1 MSLAALSGKL
11 WKRVK
16 LTSFDIVVTSISW
29 RGTTVNTAEVLL
41 KKLSLSFSGL
51 IYFSMKR
58 VLIIVYSII
67 FIILIGNILY
77 YENLY
82 NKQKAYI
89 FELLD
94 RQVQIVGLTVDE
106 TNNSFLSDLN
116 QINFSEDLT
125 SFFNDD
131 ERHRSAVDRMKL
143 FFTKY
148 ENFISGIRYYD
159 NKRNEFTLKKDSESD
174 SGEWLEQSFVLH
186 IQSEI
191 FNMEKLVTENRK
203 YNYYLPVMDPH
214 TNAAVGNIV
223 VTIDFQKYFRE
234 IFTTY
239 NLQDYQWQWV
249 VSDSGDIIYDNY
261 GTVTSYSELDK
272 ITSGLAEGSVENIVH
287 TAVIG
292 GKKREI
298 ISSFY
303 STQLLQRDIGL
314 VFSAPT
320 AFFQKYIFRNSL
332 IIVFSTLVLIQA
344 IIIVFLRNFKTC
356 KSDKDKLVEEQKKL
370 TGILER
376 MPAGIIIHDK
386 KREIIGANKFAA
398 GHYSFDDPLKMKGTL
413 FSERPLPE
421 RDNDND
427 SKSIHPDQLV
437 VVEKDNHETVLFR
450 NSIPADFIE
459 TGATMEMLVDITSL
473 EHERKQELNAN
484 MAKSEFLNRISYE
497 IRTPLNGIIGMTGVL
512 NDHELQPEIKD
523 VVRLLR
529 RSTEVLEKIVDDIQD
544 FSRIESGKMVLDEVP
559 FNLREQIS
567 YCTDLARTTA
577 LGKNINLSVEISNN
591 VPDAL
596 IGDPF
601 RIRQMLTNLLQH
613 SVRNTESGEVNLK
626 CMLKSKRDNS
636 IILNFELA
644 DTGLSFD
651 KASLKRMFGDLM
663 NIDSKIFRCNDDSLF
678 GTMLSRELVELMG
691 GKLYAESPSGL
702 YEDTGTRISFNIVVF
717 PDERITKHLKTDEIH
732 SFNEIRTLVIAS
744 PNNRDEEVTGALHKL
759 GMKITVTTFM
769 KSTVSQLRSN
779 LSSSER
785 YNLILL
791 FDDEKFDGFAAAAT
805 LMENSLLTKFV
816 IIMVSSNDKRGN
828 YLKCN
833 SLGIDQ
839 YLIKPLSGDDLV
851 NAVRS
856 CFPSITLDTDTV
868 QNRNNI
874 RILIVDD
881 NPMNRKVLGAMLG
894 KMGYS
899 YDIAEDGYT
908 GYLQARSKQYEL
920 IFMDLVLPEID
931 GFEATRKILRMDKSV
946 KIVAFTADNL
956 PETRKKAELCGI
968 ADFICKPVKTDD
980 LKRLL
985 ARHL

>member
-1 MSLAALSGKL
+1 
-11 WKRVK
+11 VK
-16 LTSFDIVVTSISW
+16 LTSFDTAVISTSW
-29 RGTTVNTAEVLL
+29 RETIGSTAEVLL

-82 NKQKAYI
+82 NKQIGYI

-106 TNNSFLSDLN
+106 TNNGFLSDLN

-125 SFFNDD
+125 SFFTSD
-131 ERHRSAVDRMKL
+131 EKHRSAVDKMKL
-143 FFTKY
+143 FFAKY
-148 ENFISGIRYYD
+148 ENFITSIRYYD
-159 NKRNEFTLKKDSESD
+159 NERNEFTLKKDSESD

-186 IQSEI
+186 VQSEI
-191 FNMEKLVTENRK
+191 FNMEKLATENRK
-203 YNYYLPVMDPH
+203 YNYYLPVIDPH
-214 TNAAVGNIV
+214 TNAAIGNIV

-249 VSDSGDIIYDNY
+249 VSDSGEIIYDNF
-261 GTVTSYSELDK
+261 GKVTSYSELDK
-272 ITSGLAEGSVENIVH
+272 ITSGLAEGSVENVVH
-287 TAVIG
+287 NAVID

-298 ISSFY
+298 ISSYY

-332 IIVFSTLVLIQA
+332 IIVFSTLILIQA
-344 IIIVFLRNFKTC
+344 IILVFLKYLKSY
-356 KSDKDKLVEEQKKL
+356 KSDKAKLVEEKKKL
-370 TGILER
+370 TGMFER
-376 MPAGIIIHDK
+376 MPAGIIIHNK
-386 KREIIGANKFAA
+386 KREIIGANEFAA
-398 GHYSFDDPLKMKGTL
+398 GHYSFDDPVKMQGTL
-413 FSERPLPE
+413 FTERPLPE
-421 RDNDND
+421 NDID
-427 SKSIHPDQLV
+427 QESKSIHPDQLV
-437 VVEKDNHETVLFR
+437 VVEKDNRETVLFR

-459 TGATMEMLVDITSL
+459 SGATMEMLVDITSL
-473 EHERKQELNAN
+473 EQERKQELNAN

-497 IRTPLNGIIGMTGVL
+497 IRTPLNGIIGMTDVL

-523 VVRLLR
+523 AVRLLR
-529 RSTEVLEKIVDDIQD
+529 RSTEVLENIVDDIQD

-559 FNLREQIS
+559 FSLREEIS
-567 YCTDLARTTA
+567 YCTDLAKTTA
-577 LGKNINLSVEISNN
+577 SGKNINLSVSISDN

-601 RIRQMLTNLLQH
+601 RIRQILTNLLQH
-613 SVRNTESGEVNLK
+613 SVRNTDSGEVSLK
-626 CMLKSKRDNS
+626 CLLKSRKGNS
-636 IILNFELA
+636 LVLFFELA

-651 KASLKRMFGDLM
+651 KASLKKMFGDLM

-702 YEDTGTRISFNIVVF
+702 YEDSGTKISFNIVVC
-717 PDERITKHLKTDEIH
+717 PDERIAKDLRTDEIK
-732 SFNEIRTLVIAS
+732 SFDTIKALVIAS
-744 PNNRDEEVTGALHKL
+744 PNNRDEEITGALHKL

-785 YNLILL
+785 YNLIFL
-791 FDDEKFDGFAAAAT
+791 FDDERLDGFSAANA
-805 LMENSLLTKFV
+805 LMENNLSKDFV
-816 IIMVSSNDKRGN
+816 IMMVSSNDKRGN

-833 SLGIDQ
+833 AMGIDQ

-856 CFPSITLDTDTV
+856 CFPSINMNTEND
-868 QNRNNI
+868 QNRKNI
-874 RILIVDD
+874 KILIVDD

-899 YDIAEDGYT
+899 CDIAEDGYT
-908 GYLQARSKQYEL
+908 GYLQARAKQYDL

-931 GFEATRKILRMDKSV
+931 GFEATRNILRMDKSV

-968 ADFICKPVKTDD
+968 TDFICKPVKTDD

-985 ARHL
+985 ARHFK